1 MALGTFSGAVK
12 FILMKGKAA
21 FSTLCRGNDQ
31 SIFGMLEAFQK
42 VFDIVFQLTR
52 GYFHITSN
60 IGDSQRVI

>member
-1 MALGTFSGAVK
+1 MALGAFARSVE

-21 FSTLCRGNDQ
+21 FSTLCRGNVQ

-42 VFDIVFQLTR
+42 VFDILFKLTR
-52 GYFHITSN
+52 RYSHVASN